1 LSVRLDPAQLRRLY
15 RVSKRLDRADAS
27 ALIREL
33 IGAIVD
39 GDPAERRRVL
49 NDLSARL
56 DVLEAK
62 QDPLVL
68 DHNRRALA

>member
-1 LSVRLDPAQLRRLY
+1 
-15 RVSKRLDRADAS
+15 
-27 ALIREL
+27 
-33 IGAIVD
+33 
-39 GDPAERRRVL
+39 
-49 NDLSARL
+49 LSARL